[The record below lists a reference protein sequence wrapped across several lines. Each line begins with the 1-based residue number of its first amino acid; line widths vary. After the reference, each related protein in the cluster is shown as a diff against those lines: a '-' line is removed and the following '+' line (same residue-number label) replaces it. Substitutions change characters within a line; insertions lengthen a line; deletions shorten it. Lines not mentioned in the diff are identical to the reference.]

1 MHCDCVS
8 EGGEGGG
15 EGGGEEVK
23 PLHPR
28 CILPR
33 FVTLL
38 HNLLRPLSTRLQSL
52 SHLMAHRSSPQS
64 TTSAT
69 AKNEKYKQKYKI
81 PNMKPKDIKVL

>member
-15 EGGGEEVK
+15 EEVK

-28 CILPR
+28 RILPR

-69 AKNEKYKQKYKI
+69 AKKQKYKI